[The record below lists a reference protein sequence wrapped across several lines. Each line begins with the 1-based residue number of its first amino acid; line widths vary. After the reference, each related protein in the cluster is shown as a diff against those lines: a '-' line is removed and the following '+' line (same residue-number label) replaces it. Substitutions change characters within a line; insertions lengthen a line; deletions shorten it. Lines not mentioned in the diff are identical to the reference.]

1 MPTAIEKITAPEEE
15 DLLFRLLRQLD
26 REPEASQRSTAAA
39 LGISLGRLNAVLRAT
54 AAAGLVKI
62 TERAGPDR
70 RQRFAYSITARGA
83 AEQSRL
89 RDEFL
94 ARKFAEYDALHA
106 ELTGTTSGLTPSKAR
121 TKPMQPIHAPIPEL
135 YVSYE
140 SAQKLKVEAADLPSW
155 DLTPRQICDLELLMN
170 GGFNPLK
177 GFLGQEDY
185 DSVVETM
192 RLADGTLWPMPITLD
207 ISESFA
213 ATIEEGQDIALRDQE
228 GVILAILSVSD
239 KWTPNKANEAE
250 KVFGADDIAHP
261 AVNYLHNVAGPVYL
275 GGPIIGIQQPVH
287 YDFRARRDTPN
298 ELRAFF
304 RKLGWRKIVAFQ
316 TRNPLHR
323 AHQELT
329 FRAAKES
336 QANLL
341 IHPVVGMTKP
351 GDIDHFTRVRCYEAV
366 LDQYPASTTTMSL
379 LNLAMRMAGPREA
392 VWHGLIRKNHGVT
405 HFIVGRD
412 HAGPGKNSAG
422 EDFYGPYDAQE
433 LFREYEAEIGVEMLP
448 FKHMVFV
455 QDRAQYEPVDEI
467 ADKDTVTI
475 LNISGTELRRRLAE
489 GLEIPDWF
497 SFPDVV
503 AELRRTR
510 PPRSKQGF
518 TVFFT
523 GFSGSGKSTIANAL
537 MVKLMEMGGR
547 PTTLLDGDIVR
558 KNLSSELGFSKEHR
572 DLNIRRIGY
581 VASEITKN
589 GGIAICAPIAPYA
602 ATRRAVR
609 EEIEQFGAFVEVHV
623 ATSIE
628 ECERRD
634 RKGLYK
640 LAREGKIKEF
650 TGISDPYDV
659 PESPELRIDTETVDV
674 DYCAQQVLLKLESLG
689 LIAAT

>member
-1 MPTAIEKITAPEEE
+1 MTM
-15 DLLFRLLRQLD
+15 
-26 REPEASQRSTAAA
+26 QRN
-39 LGISLGRLNAVLRAT
+39 L
-54 AAAGLVKI
+54 
-62 TERAGPDR
+62 
-70 RQRFAYSITARGA
+70 
-83 AEQSRL
+83 
-89 RDEFL
+89 
-94 ARKFAEYDALHA
+94 
-106 ELTGTTSGLTPSKAR
+106 
-121 TKPMQPIHAPIPEL
+121 APIPEL
-135 YVSYE
+135 YVSYD
-140 SAQKLKVEAADLPSW
+140 SAQKLKVDAGDLLSH

-177 GFLGQEDY
+177 GFLSQDDY
-185 DSVVETM
+185 ESVVDTM
-192 RLADGTLWPMPITLD
+192 RLANGTLWPMPITLD
-207 ISESFA
+207 VTEKFA
-213 ATIEEGQDIALRDQE
+213 EGVEVGQDIALRDQE
-228 GVILAILSVSD
+228 GVILATMTVTD
-239 KWTPNKANEAE
+239 KFTPDKGREAE

-261 AVNYLHNVAGPVYL
+261 AVNYLHNTAGKVYL
-275 GGPIIGIQQPVH
+275 GGPITGIQQPVH
-287 YDFRARRDTPN
+287 YDFRGRRDTPN
-298 ELRAFF
+298 ELRALF
-304 RKLGWRKIVAFQ
+304 RKLGWRRVVAFQ

-329 FRAAKES
+329 FRAAKEA

-351 GDIDHFTRVRCYEAV
+351 GDVDHFTRVRCYEAV
-366 LDQYPASTTTMSL
+366 LDKYPHSTTTMSL
-379 LNLAMRMAGPREA
+379 LNLAMRMGGPREA
-392 VWHGLIRKNHGVT
+392 VWHGLIRANHGCT

-412 HAGPGKNSAG
+412 HAGPGKNSKG

-433 LFREYEAEIGVEMLP
+433 LFQQYEAEIGLEMVD
-448 FKHMVFV
+448 FKHMVYV
-455 QDRAQYEPVDEI
+455 QERAQYYPVNEVPEGD
-467 ADKDTVTI
+467 TI
-475 LNISGTELRRRLAE
+475 LDISGTELRRRLSE

-497 SFPDVV
+497 SFPEVV
-503 AELRRTR
+503 TELRRTR
-510 PPRSKQGF
+510 PPRAQQGF

-547 PTTLLDGDIVR
+547 PVTLLDGDIVR

-572 DLNIRRIGY
+572 DLNIRRIGF

-602 ATRRAVR
+602 TTRRAVR
-609 EEIEQFGAFVEVHV
+609 EDVEAFGAFVEVHV

-659 PESPELRIDTETVDV
+659 PANPELRVETEGTDV
-674 DYCAQQVLLKLESLG
+674 DNCAHQVLLKLESMG
-689 LIAAT
+689 LIAA

>member
-1 MPTAIEKITAPEEE
+1 M
-15 DLLFRLLRQLD
+15 
-26 REPEASQRSTAAA
+26 
-39 LGISLGRLNAVLRAT
+39 
-54 AAAGLVKI
+54 
-62 TERAGPDR
+62 
-70 RQRFAYSITARGA
+70 
-83 AEQSRL
+83 
-89 RDEFL
+89 L
-94 ARKFAEYDALHA
+94 ANL
-106 ELTGTTSGLTPSKAR
+106 S
-121 TKPMQPIHAPIPEL
+121 PIPEL
-135 YVSYE
+135 YVSHE
-140 SAQKLKVEAADLPSW
+140 SAQKLKVEAADLISW

-177 GFLGQEDY
+177 GFLSEADY
-185 DSVVETM
+185 NSVVETM
-192 RLADGTLWPMPITLD
+192 RLEDGSLWPMPITLD
-207 ISESFA
+207 VGEAFA
-213 ATIEEGQDIALRDQE
+213 EKLNIGQDIALRDQE
-228 GVILAILSVSD
+228 GVILATMTVTDRWMPD
-239 KWTPNKANEAE
+239 KAKEA
-250 KVFGADDIAHP
+250 KLVFGADDLAHP
-261 AVNYLHNVAGPVYL
+261 AVNYLHNTAGAVYL
-275 GGPIIGIQQPVH
+275 GGPVVGIQQPIH

-298 ELRAFF
+298 ELRSYF
-304 RKLGWRKIVAFQ
+304 RKLGWRKVVAFQ

-329 FRAAKES
+329 FRAAKEA
-336 QANLL
+336 QANLM

-366 LDQYPASTTTMSL
+366 LDKYPAATTTMSL

-392 VWHGLIRKNHGVT
+392 VWHGLIRKNHGCT

-422 EDFYGPYDAQE
+422 EEFYGPYDAQD
-433 LFREYEAEIGVEMLP
+433 LFRTYQEEMGIEMMD
-448 FKHMVFV
+448 FKHMVYV
-455 QDRAQYEPVDEI
+455 QERAQYEPADEI
-467 ADKDTVTI
+467 EEGVTV
-475 LNISGTELRRRLAE
+475 LNISGTELRRRLSE
-489 GLEIPDWF
+489 GLEIPEWF
-497 SFPDVV
+497 SFPEVV
-503 AELRRTR
+503 AELRKTR

-547 PTTLLDGDIVR
+547 PVTLLDGDIVR

-602 ATRRAVR
+602 STRRAVR
-609 EEIEQFGAFVEVHV
+609 EDVEQFGAFAEVHV

-659 PESPELRIDTETVDV
+659 PENPELRVETENVDV
-674 DYCAQQVLLKLESLG
+674 DHCAHQVLLKLESMG
-689 LIAAT
+689 LIAAQ